1 MKAIK
6 WLDNHFEEVI
16 LVLFLV
22 LISVIELAQVI
33 YRNTMSSSLSWA
45 EEVCRFLWIA
55 SVFVSLPYTVRNE
68 SILRVTALLDVLP
81 WKIQNTLNI
90 FVDLVTIVAL
100 TILSYASFGCFESVY
115 SSGELSA
122 AILLPM
128 WIIYVFVVGG
138 LCVGVVRG
146 CQILVLHIRHFNEP
160 LASSIE
166 EQAELEMTG
175 IEIPDEELSKVL
187 EETER
192 ENLVSNEKG
201 RLDSFRKGGG
211 E

>member
-1 MKAIK
+1 MKVLK

-81 WKIQNTLNI
+81 WKIQNALNI
-90 FVDLVTIVAL
+90 FVDVVTIAAL
-100 TILSYASFGCFESVY
+100 GVLAFASFGCFESVY

-138 LCVGVVRG
+138 LCVGVLRG
-146 CQILVLHIRHFNEP
+146 CQILVLHIQHFNEP
-160 LASSIE
+160 LTSSIE

-175 IEIPDEELSKVL
+175 IEIPDEELSKAL
-187 EETER
+187 EEAGKEHPK
-192 ENLVSNEKG
+192 NKVSETNEMP
-201 RLDSFRKGGG
+201 RKGGG